1 MYNSKGIYEW
11 NIDGSSEHEIPN
23 IVHEMMMAS
32 TAYSK
37 ENEDHLVVQFLI
49 AGFTGVL
56 RGWWDNMLNENERN
70 YIQTS
75 KNEER
80 EQNAV
85 HRLIYA
91 ITKHF
96 IGDPRIL

>member
-11 NIDGSSEHEIPN
+11 NIDGSSEHEIIN
-23 IVHEMMMAS
+23 IIHEIMMAS

-49 AGFTGVL
+49 DGFTGVL
-56 RGWWDNMLNENERN
+56 RGWWENMLTENEIQ

-75 KNEER
+75 LR
-80 EQNAV
+80 
-85 HRLIYA
+85 RR
-91 ITKHF
+91 TKCSSQTNLCNNKTLHW
-96 IGDPRIL
+96 RS